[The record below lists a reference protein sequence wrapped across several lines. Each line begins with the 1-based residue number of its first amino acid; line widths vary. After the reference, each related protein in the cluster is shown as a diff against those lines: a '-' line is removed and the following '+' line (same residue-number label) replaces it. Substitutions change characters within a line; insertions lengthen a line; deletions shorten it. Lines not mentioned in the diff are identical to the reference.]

1 MSPGFKAY
9 MAEMATGECLCAE
22 IAEADRPCLTCE
34 ANTFPLPPA
43 SRDEVTAF
51 LRREAE
57 KPPTGDAARRAEA
70 EACEAEMGDAP
81 W

>member
-1 MSPGFKAY
+1 MSPGFAAY
-9 MAEMATGECLCAE
+9 MAEMAQGECLCAE

-34 ANTFPLPPA
+34 ANTFPLPTA
-43 SRDEVTAF
+43 SRD
-51 LRREAE
+51 
-57 KPPTGDAARRAEA
+57 DAALRAEA

>member
-1 MSPGFKAY
+1 MSRGQY
-9 MAEMATGECLCAE
+9 
-22 IAEADRPCLTCE
+22 E
-34 ANTFPLPPA
+34 ANAFPPTA